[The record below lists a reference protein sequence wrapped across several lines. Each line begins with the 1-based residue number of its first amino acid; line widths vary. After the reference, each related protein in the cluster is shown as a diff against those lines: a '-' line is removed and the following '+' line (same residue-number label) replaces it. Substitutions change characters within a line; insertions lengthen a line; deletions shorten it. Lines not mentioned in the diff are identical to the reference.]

1 VSAGRTF
8 EGREH
13 SFVKIAAGSGARPA
27 VLIVGGVHAREWAPP
42 DALVAFARNLLAAFD
57 GGTAITFPAMTVR
70 PATGPPVSF
79 KAWTVPHADIA
90 KIVGAV
96 DLYVLPLANP
106 DGREYDLTHLSSP
119 GWRKNRRPQ
128 TGGEIGV
135 DLNRNFDIIWK
146 FEDYFDVPLYL
157 SRYGAGNPPAS
168 TDPADDTFRGPA
180 AASEQETKNVQSLL
194 DTLPIHYFAD
204 VHMFGRNILHSWGLE
219 ENGSDPAMTF
229 QAVAFTGTRDGLIA
243 GDTALPVGRTD
254 YKEFLPDTAP
264 NRIASRARSIADL
277 MHDGILR
284 AANGGAL
291 PAASTPQQAQSE
303 YTVGQSAFLYL
314 PGAGPNS
321 GCSDDYACSRQFLL
335 PNREPIFAYTLETG
349 STDEQGFHPD
359 YSVVAGHFR
368 KINREIHGALLA
380 LLTTAATSPLPSPAS
395 GGPCLIATAAMGDPA
410 HPDVVYLRSLRDERL
425 RATPRGARIADR
437 LDRIYYSFSPAVAR
451 YLRPRPRARA
461 AVRLGVVRPLTAVLR
476 VLTRGHR

>member
-1 VSAGRTF
+1 
-8 EGREH
+8 
-13 SFVKIAAGSGARPA
+13 
-27 VLIVGGVHAREWAPP
+27 
-42 DALVAFARNLLAAFD
+42 
-57 GGTAITFPAMTVR
+57 
-70 PATGPPVSF
+70 
-79 KAWTVPHADIA
+79 
-90 KIVGAV
+90 
-96 DLYVLPLANP
+96 
-106 DGREYDLTHLSSP
+106 
-119 GWRKNRRPQ
+119 
-128 TGGEIGV
+128 
-135 DLNRNFDIIWK
+135 
-146 FEDYFDVPLYL
+146 
-157 SRYGAGNPPAS
+157 
-168 TDPADDTFRGPA
+168 
-180 AASEQETKNVQSLL
+180 
-194 DTLPIHYFAD
+194 
-204 VHMFGRNILHSWGLE
+204 
-219 ENGSDPAMTF
+219 
-229 QAVAFTGTRDGLIA
+229 
-243 GDTALPVGRTD
+243 
-254 YKEFLPDTAP
+254 
-264 NRIASRARSIADL
+264 
-277 MHDGILR
+277 
-284 AANGGAL
+284 
-291 PAASTPQQAQSE
+291 
-303 YTVGQSAFLYL
+303 VGQSAFLYL

-476 VLTRGHR
+476 VLTRGYR